1 MTIAQLQQ
9 ELIAH
14 HTRFVDQIQSIPENN
29 VRISRNGKWSA
40 AQQLEHILK
49 SVSPVRLAFFL
60 PGGVL
65 KLLFGTSNRPSKKY
79 DDLVKKYH
87 IKLQEGGRASA
98 RFLPAVQSNVPKHA
112 SLLMRRVQ
120 SLASRLD
127 SYSEEELD
135 LLLLPHPLMGK
146 LTFREMIYFT
156 IYHVQHHHQQV
167 TATNTP
173 V

>member
-1 MTIAQLQQ
+1 
-9 ELIAH
+9 
-14 HTRFVDQIQSIPENN
+14 
-29 VRISRNGKWSA
+29 
-40 AQQLEHILK
+40 
-49 SVSPVRLAFFL
+49 VRLAFLL

-65 KLLFGTSNRPSKKY
+65 KLLFGTSNRPSKNY

-98 RFLPAVQSNVPKHA
+98 RFLPTAQSNVPMQA

-146 LTFREMIYFT
+146 LTFREMLYFT

-167 TATNTP
+167 TPTNTP

>member
-1 MTIAQLQQ
+1 MNIALLQQ

-14 HTRFVDQIQSIPENN
+14 HTRFVNHIQSIPQNE
-29 VRISRNGKWSA
+29 VRISRKGKWSA

-49 SVSPVRLAFFL
+49 SVSPVRLAFLL

-65 KLLFGTSNRPSKKY
+65 KLLFGTSNRPSKNY
-79 DDLVKKYH
+79 DELVKKYH
-87 IKLQEGGRASA
+87 IKLREGGRASA
-98 RFLPAVQSNVPKHA
+98 RFLPAAQSNVPQQA
-112 SLLMRRVQ
+112 SLLLRRVQ

-146 LTFREMIYFT
+146 LTFREMLYFT
-156 IYHVQHHHQQV
+156 IYHVQHHHHQV
-167 TATNTP
+167 TSTNTP